1 MGNITAALVK
11 ELRERTGAGMMEC
24 KKALVEAKADIEEA
38 VVILRKSGAAKA
50 AKRAGKTAAEGVIV
64 TALSK
69 DAKSAYMVEINC
81 ETDFVARD
89 ASFNEFA
96 NKVAEKGLEVK
107 TDNLEKLGLEQ
118 ARQELAHKLGENVQI
133 RRASYFEVAEGAIY
147 AYNHGSR
154 IGVLVAL
161 NPANAELGKDVAMH
175 VAALNPQAINE
186 SNIDPALLKK
196 EREIITDQAAQS
208 GKPADIVE
216 KMVDGR
222 ISKFVKEI
230 CLVDQPFVRDGEQ
243 TVGQLLKKAGTNVLQ
258 FVRFEA
264 GEGIEKEVVD
274 FAEEVRAQ
282 VKGE

>member
-1 MGNITAALVK
+1 MSAVTAAMVK

-24 KKALVEAKADIEEA
+24 KKALVEAKADIDEA

-64 TALSK
+64 IATGD
-69 DAKSAYMVEINC
+69 DAKTAYIVEINC

-89 ASFNEFA
+89 ASFTEFA
-96 NKVAEKGLEVK
+96 DRVAKAGLAAK
-107 TDNLEKLGLEQ
+107 TDNIEKLGVEQ
-118 ARQELAHKLGENVQI
+118 ARQELAHKLGENLQI
-133 RRASYFEVAEGAIY
+133 RRAHYICAEKGAVY

-161 NPANAELGKDVAMH
+161 DKANPELGKDIAMH
-175 VAALNPQAINE
+175 VAALNPQALNE
-186 SNIDPALLKK
+186 SNIDPTLLVK
-196 EREIITDQAAQS
+196 EREIITDQASQS
-208 GKPADIVE
+208 GKPANIVE

-222 ISKFVKEI
+222 IAKFIKEI
-230 CLVDQPFVRDGEQ
+230 CLVDQPFIRDGEQ
-243 TVGQLLKKAGTNVLQ
+243 TVGQLLDKDGATVLE

-264 GEGIEKEVVD
+264 GEGIEKETVD